1 MDVQTKH
8 DILRTVEDRGKSL
21 LCAKKK
27 SYFPNRLAQQHMTL
41 SDLEWPFHAS
51 RAISAVAE
59 LLVTCSLSDYFI
71 SLDAQPN
78 QEDSTN
84 FGQEKYCKYFYWI

>member
-27 SYFPNRLAQQHMTL
+27 LYFPRRLAQQL
-41 SDLEWPFHAS
+41 YDLE
-51 RAISAVAE
+51 
-59 LLVTCSLSDYFI
+59 
-71 SLDAQPN
+71 
-78 QEDSTN
+78 
-84 FGQEKYCKYFYWI
+84 